1 MSPLA
6 ISPLLEHTKA
16 SNSNDGD
23 GCTGE
28 VRFQLSCLSINLCL
42 LVNSVVFLIL
52 ASDIVFFFTCW
63 GFNQMSE
70 LSTLEEGWLCLLVL
84 GSSSLLAALL
94 LPFPVMTIIIILQ
107 QNEFFCQSNTFTE
120 F

>member
-52 ASDIVFFFTCW
+52 ASDIVFFY
-63 GFNQMSE
+63 
-70 LSTLEEGWLCLLVL
+70 VL
-84 GSSSLLAALL
+84 G
-94 LPFPVMTIIIILQ
+94 I
-107 QNEFFCQSNTFTE
+107 
-120 F
+120 